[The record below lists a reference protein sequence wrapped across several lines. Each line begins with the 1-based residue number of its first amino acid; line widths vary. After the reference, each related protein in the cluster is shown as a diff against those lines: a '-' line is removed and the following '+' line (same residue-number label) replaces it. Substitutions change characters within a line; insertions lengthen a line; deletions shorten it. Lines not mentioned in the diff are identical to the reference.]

1 MIKWGIKMKKIVSI
15 IMAVVMCLSVIAVGS
30 TASVSAKTKKPTV
43 KLIVV
48 DMKYKKHGGYAKFKV
63 ISSVQKN
70 TYYVG
75 NAKKRTY
82 IAKNKCFKLSCCP
95 NKNVTISLK
104 NKYSSKYNISK
115 TISTNRLYYCY
126 YIPDNGTTPIYVK

>member
-1 MIKWGIKMKKIVSI
+1 MKKIVSI

-48 DMKYKKHGGYAKFKV
+48 DMKYKKHVGYAKFKV

-82 IAKNKCFKLSCCP
+82 IAKNKCFKLSCSP

-115 TISTNRLYYCY
+115 TISTNHLYMRY

>member
-1 MIKWGIKMKKIVSI
+1 
-15 IMAVVMCLSVIAVGS
+15 MAVVMCLSVIAVGS
-30 TASVSAKTKKPTV
+30 TASVSAKTKKPTI

-48 DMKYKKHGGYAKFKV
+48 DMNYKKHGGYAKFKV
-63 ISSVQKN
+63 VSSVQKN

-75 NAKKRTY
+75 TSRNRTY
-82 IAKNKCFKLSCCP
+82 MATNKCFKLSCRP
-95 NKNVTISLK
+95 NKNVTISFK

-115 TISTNRLYYCY
+115 TISTNSLYYCY

>member
-1 MIKWGIKMKKIVSI
+1 MKKIVSI
-15 IMAVVMCLSVIAVGS
+15 IMVVVMCLSAVAVGS
-30 TASVSAKTKKPTV
+30 TASVSAKTKKPTI

-48 DMKYKKHGGYAKFKV
+48 DMNYKKHGGYAKFKV
-63 ISSVQKN
+63 VSSVQKN

-95 NKNVTISLK
+95 NKNVTISFK

-115 TISTNRLYYCY
+115 TISTNHLYMRY

>member
-1 MIKWGIKMKKIVSI
+1 MKRTISI
-15 IMAVVMCLSVIAVGS
+15 ILAVVMCLSTLVVGTVS
-30 TASVSAKTKKPTV
+30 SVSAKTKKPTV

-95 NKNVTISLK
+95 NKNVTISFK
-104 NKYSSKYNISK
+104 NKYSSKYNIFK
-115 TISTNRLYYCY
+115 TISTNSLYYCY

>member
-1 MIKWGIKMKKIVSI
+1 MKRTISI
-15 IMAVVMCLSVIAVGS
+15 ILAVVMCLSTLVVGTVS
-30 TASVSAKTKKPTV
+30 SVSAKTKKPTV

-82 IAKNKCFKLSCCP
+82 IAKNKCFKLSCSP

-115 TISTNRLYYCY
+115 TISTNHLYMRY

>member
-1 MIKWGIKMKKIVSI
+1 MKKIVSLV
-15 IMAVVMCLSVIAVGS
+15 MAVMMCLSIAVVG
-30 TASVSAKTKKPTV
+30 TTSAGAKSKKQTV

-75 NAKKRTY
+75 TSRNRTY
-82 IAKNKCFKLSCCP
+82 IAKNKCFKLSCSP
-95 NKNVTISLK
+95 NKNVTISFK
-104 NKYSSKYNISK
+104 NKYSFKYNISK
-115 TISTNRLYYCY
+115 TIGTNRLYYNY
-126 YIPDNGTTPIYVK
+126 YIPDNGATPIYVK